1 MTNEEIE
8 FINLIRQS
16 KEKYEKA
23 KMLLNLGREDLEEQ
37 LVSPVNIP

>member
-23 KMLLNLGREDLEEQ
+23 KTLLNLGQEDLEEP
-37 LVSPVNIP
+37 LASLANIP